1 MSQIEARILQQDYVL
16 TCPEGQ
22 EDMLLAAV
30 HRVDADMERIRNTGK
45 VRARE
50 RVGVLAAV
58 NLAFENSTLL
68 ARVQELEQALEAA
81 YSDTPEPAAAANQS
95 PLDAEALQQLTD
107 ELHLAHT
114 AREQEHLLAQALIER
129 LEGALEVDSKLL

>member
-68 ARVQELEQALEAA
+68 ARVQELEQALEAT
-81 YSDTPEPAAAANQS
+81 YSDTPEPAATANQS
-95 PLDAEALQQLTD
+95 PLEAEALQQLTD